1 MTSVKKEIH
10 NLYRRHTVDVRD
22 TPWDVV
28 CFLETTRL
36 PTSGEYRFFRYFV
49 PKGNSL
55 HISRIVKT
63 ASLTN
68 YPPGAWF
75 TSPLA
80 NPLQLYED
88 WIIRV
93 TVNGGMPLVQGLIDR
108 NGIIQQ
114 EGFIVNSQNIEKDS
128 QPDPEAF
135 LIIAREGSAVE
146 AWATIVP
153 PITSLPVVRPVIRMR
168 GFLRAHT

>member
-1 MTSVKKEIH
+1 M
-10 NLYRRHTVDVRD
+10 RD

-36 PTSGEYRFFRYFV
+36 PTSGEYRFFQYFV

-63 ASLTN
+63 SAWTN
-68 YPPGAWF
+68 YPAGPYD
-75 TSPLA
+75 TNPLA
-80 NPLQLYED
+80 NPLELYED

-93 TVNGGMPLVQGLIDR
+93 TVNGGMPFVQGLIDR
-108 NGIIQQ
+108 NGIFQQ
-114 EGFIVNSQNIEKDS
+114 EGLIVNTQNIEKDS

-135 LIIAREGSAVE
+135 LVIAKEGSAVE

-153 PITSLPVVRPVIRMR
+153 PIQSLPIVRPVVRMR